1 MTDRVSGPAV
11 SWSAVIGMM
20 PSRLTS
26 PTVGLMPTSP
36 FAVPGLRSEP
46 DVSVPMPAAA
56 RLAATAM
63 PGPELD
69 TPGVNPSSAIRGSGR
84 GS

>member
-1 MTDRVSGPAV
+1 M
-11 SWSAVIGMM
+11 I
-20 PSRLTS
+20 PSRLIS

-36 FAVPGLRSEP
+36 FAVPGLRIEP
-46 DVSVPMPAAA
+46 DVSVPMPTAA

-69 TPGVNPSSAIRGSGR
+69 PPGVSAGRPSLNGRSSASSAMRGSGR
-84 GS
+84 GSYGLNP